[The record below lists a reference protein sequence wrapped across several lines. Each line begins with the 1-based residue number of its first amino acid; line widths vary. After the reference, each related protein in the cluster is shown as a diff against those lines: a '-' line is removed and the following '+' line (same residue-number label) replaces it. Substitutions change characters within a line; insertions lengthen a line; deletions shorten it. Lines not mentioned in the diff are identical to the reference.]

1 VVALVEAEW
10 QSQGIRF
17 ILNIAPGLPTLKGR
31 GDAPPASLNLVQNA
45 CQAMPAG
52 GVVTIGARAEQHMLC
67 LEVAD
72 EGVGIAPEDVER
84 MFALYYTT
92 RPDGTGIGLSIVY
105 RIVQMHDG
113 TIDVRSELGHGTT
126 MTVRLPFRSAR

>member
-1 VVALVEAEW
+1 
-10 QSQGIRF
+10 
-17 ILNIAPGLPTLKGR
+17 
-31 GDAPPASLNLVQNA
+31 
-45 CQAMPAG
+45 
-52 GVVTIGARAEQHMLC
+52 VVTIGARVENHMLC

-72 EGVGIAPEDVER
+72 EGVGIAPEDIER

-113 TIDVRSELGHGTT
+113 TIDVRSQPARGTT

>member
-1 VVALVEAEW
+1 L
-10 QSQGIRF
+10 
-17 ILNIAPGLPTLKGR
+17 
-31 GDAPPASLNLVQNA
+31 LNLVQNA

-52 GVVTIGARAEQHMLC
+52 GVVTISAQAEQHMLC
-67 LEVAD
+67 IGVTD